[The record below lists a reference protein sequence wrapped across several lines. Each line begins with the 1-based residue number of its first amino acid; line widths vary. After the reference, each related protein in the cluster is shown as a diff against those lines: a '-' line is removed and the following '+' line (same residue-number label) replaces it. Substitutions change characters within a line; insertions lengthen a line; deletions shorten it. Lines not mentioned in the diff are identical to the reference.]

1 MSSQSSAISS
11 LAFASGAIATAA
23 SFGCHQRKKIAS
35 QTKNILPPTTVHP
48 LMIHPD
54 QLVLDDDVS
63 SIYSDTTSICTVDRK
78 TSSVPNL
85 PGILN
90 HAWDSSASFNPT
102 SYAEP
107 KKCRSS
113 LPLTT
118 NLSSNNLTSSNK
130 KLRHNRS
137 LSLPPP
143 IISDLPQSIY
153 KRQPT
158 ASECWDDEFELDN
171 DLIVPTSVEE
181 AQFSLRTD
189 ISNILDFI
197 EHVNQLLDQKHS
209 LSMDIKSKMN
219 RKWKYGFA
227 KSKSKKL
234 EKLFRADWE
243 EAAVI
248 IDLSDVAQDRQ
259 PNFGD
264 TSNVE
269 VDIERIPSERH
280 MQVLEKIIVEELGHD
295 DSIFT
300 ENRYNHCNH
309 GLNHSHNAKK
319 QKLMNGKLTNNVVCC
334 NVGGMNMKKKRK
346 ENFRINVEV
355 MPKLIEHLKI
365 LQKRLLK
372 HINEL
377 KKHRLYP
384 QRIAN
389 YYIRRGSDIET
400 EGQKQ
405 IHLLAKGGQLTL
417 AIHGTGYSPVVKG
430 VPRSIANDD
439 QYVTLYFEEIQKK
452 IAKLR
457 HLEKLEFNRM
467 SAEKEDTKIIRDSVG
482 TLDVAYQIREKCDL
496 SFNQD
501 DIEFQ
506 YDNDKI
512 TRAGDYICNFCFRDI
527 DMKIPVKISIK
538 SIARKRLP

>member
-1 MSSQSSAISS
+1 MSSQSQSGAVSS

-23 SFGCHQRKKIAS
+23 GFGSVFGCPTKQKNQSRLSIPPSSPSLLISTKNQTNLPTSFSSSPTSSSSSSSSLFSLSSPKGSLQKFKLFRSKNRRNKTAS
-35 QTKNILPPTTVHP
+35 PTKNILPPTTVHP
-48 LMIHPD
+48 LMINPD

-63 SIYSDTTSICTVDRK
+63 SIYSDATSVCTVDRK

-85 PGILN
+85 PGILS

-102 SYAEP
+102 SVAMIHEEDEEDEDWDKTDEGYAEP

-118 NLSSNNLTSSNK
+118 NLSSNNLSTSNK

-137 LSLPPP
+137 LSLPPSVV
-143 IISDLPQSIY
+143 SDLPQSLY

-197 EHVNQLLDQKHS
+197 EHVNQLKELQDQKHN
-209 LSMDIKSKMN
+209 LSVNIKSKMN

-248 IDLSDVAQDRQ
+248 IDLSDVAEDRQ
-259 PNFGD
+259 SAFGD
-264 TSNVE
+264 TNNVE

-280 MQVLEKIIVEELGHD
+280 MQVLEKIIVEELELGHD
-295 DSIFT
+295 DSIFM
-300 ENRYNHCNH
+300 ENEENSYNHCNHGHNHCNH

-319 QKLMNGKLTNNVVCC
+319 QKLMNGKFINNVVCC
-334 NVGGMNMKKKRK
+334 KVVGGMKKKRK

-377 KKHRLYP
+377 
-384 QRIAN
+384 
-389 YYIRRGSDIET
+389 
-400 EGQKQ
+400 
-405 IHLLAKGGQLTL
+405 
-417 AIHGTGYSPVVKG
+417 
-430 VPRSIANDD
+430 
-439 QYVTLYFEEIQKK
+439 
-452 IAKLR
+452 
-457 HLEKLEFNRM
+457 EKL
-467 SAEKEDTKIIRDSVG
+467 
-482 TLDVAYQIREKCDL
+482 
-496 SFNQD
+496 
-501 DIEFQ
+501 
-506 YDNDKI
+506 
-512 TRAGDYICNFCFRDI
+512 I
-527 DMKIPVKISIK
+527 D
-538 SIARKRLP
+538 